1 MQTPQS
7 QASLYIVMYGVLSP
21 SSAELGIEYGEEIRE
36 VRSYFLPSV
45 GNDVAAVR
53 GLLAC

>member
-21 SSAELGIEYGEEIRE
+21 SSAELGIEYGEIRE